1 MNNAFPFHNPT
12 LELDQRLDD
21 LISNMTLAE
30 KVSQMLHESPAI
42 ERLGIPAYNW
52 WNECLHGVARA
63 GVATVFPQATG
74 LAAMWH
80 KDFLHEIAQVIAEEA
95 RAKHHEALRNDEHDI
110 YQGLTFWSPN
120 VNIFRDPRWGRGQE
134 TYGEDPYLT
143 AQLGVAFVRGLQEGD
158 DQRYLKTAAC
168 AKHYAV
174 HSGPEA
180 DRHHFNAEVT
190 ARELWDT
197 YLPAFEALVREAQVE
212 IAMGAYNRTN
222 GEPCCASPTLLQDIL
237 RERWGF
243 DGHVTS
249 DCWAIMDLYKHHH
262 VVETR
267 EEAAAIAVKVGC
279 DLNCGCTFDALLVA
293 VNQGLIDE
301 ATIDRAVRRLF
312 RTRIRL
318 GMFDPPAEV
327 PYAQIPYSVNDA
339 PAHRALARRAAQE
352 AIVLLKNDGVLPLAK
367 DIGTIAVIGPN
378 ADDEEV
384 LWGSY
389 NGVPS
394 ATVTP
399 LVGIRNAVSAST
411 RVIYAQGCA
420 LIDSDTS
427 GFAEALAAVEQADVT
442 LFIGGISQLV
452 EGEGKMEEDDPA
464 AGDRTFIDLPS
475 VQQDLLKQLYISG
488 KPIILILLNGG
499 PVSIPWAAEHN
510 PAIIEAWYPGEE
522 GGTAIADVLFG
533 DYNPAGRLP
542 VTVYRSLDDLPPFED
557 YSTDRRTYR
566 YYRDEPLY
574 RFGYGLSYTT
584 FDYDNLHFDRDTL
597 ATGQPLTVSVDVQNT
612 GDRAGDEVVQVYVRD
627 LQTSVKAPRHSL
639 QGFQRI
645 HLAPGE
651 SHTVTFDLD
660 PRQFALVND
669 HGQRMLERGTFEI
682 FVGGGQP
689 DDPHAHALSRLIE
702 FTDEPFIFM
711 HLYGQEE

>member
-80 KDFLHEIAQVIAEEA
+80 TNFLHEIAQVIAEEA
-95 RAKHHEALRNDEHDI
+95 RAKHHEALRNDEHNI

-158 DQRYLKTAAC
+158 APRYLKTAAC

-222 GEPCCASPTLLQDIL
+222 GEPCCASPTLLQGIL

-267 EEAAAIAVKVGC
+267 EEAAAIAVKAGC

-293 VNQGLIDE
+293 VKQGLIDE

-352 AIVLLKNDGVLPLAK
+352 AIVLLKNDGVLPLTK

-378 ADDEEV
+378 ADDEGV

-389 NGVPS
+389 NGIPS

-399 LVGIRNAVSAST
+399 LAGIRNAVSAPT

-420 LIDSDTS
+420 LMDSDTS

-452 EGEGKMEEDDPA
+452 EGEGKMEEYDPA

-499 PVSIPWAAEHN
+499 PVSIPWAAEHI
-510 PAIIEAWYPGEE
+510 PAIIETWYPGEE

-542 VTVYRSLDDLPPFED
+542 VTVYRSLDDLPSFED

-566 YYRDEPLY
+566 
-574 RFGYGLSYTT
+574 
-584 FDYDNLHFDRDTL
+584 
-597 ATGQPLTVSVDVQNT
+597 
-612 GDRAGDEVVQVYVRD
+612 
-627 LQTSVKAPRHSL
+627 
-639 QGFQRI
+639 
-645 HLAPGE
+645 
-651 SHTVTFDLD
+651 
-660 PRQFALVND
+660 
-669 HGQRMLERGTFEI
+669 
-682 FVGGGQP
+682 
-689 DDPHAHALSRLIE
+689 
-702 FTDEPFIFM
+702 
-711 HLYGQEE
+711 